1 MTTPRGYVTI
11 ERRISEREIPVNH
24 VDYMRQA
31 LDEAGRGAA
40 AGEVPIGAVLVIDG
54 TVVARAH
61 NRRDVWQAP
70 TAHAELIAI
79 REASAHL
86 RAWRL
91 VGSTLYVTMEPCA
104 MCIGAAVLARVERV
118 VFGARDPKGGACGS
132 VLNIPEERRLDHHI
146 DVVGDVLYEES
157 PAVLHEFFK
166 ELRQKPP
173 LNVNR

>member
-1 MTTPRGYVTI
+1 VD
-11 ERRISEREIPVNH
+11 H
-24 VDYMRQA
+24 ADYMRHA
-31 LDEAGRGAA
+31 LDEARLAAA
-40 AGEVPIGAVLVIDG
+40 AGEVPIGAVLVVDG

-61 NRRDVWQAP
+61 NRREVWQDP

-118 VFGARDPKGGACGS
+118 VFGVRDPKGGACGS
-132 VLNIPEERRLDHHI
+132 VLNIPEERRLNHRI
-146 DVVGDVLYEES
+146 EVVGGVLEEES
-157 PAVLHEFFK
+157 RALLQEFFK

>member
-1 MTTPRGYVTI
+1 MD
-11 ERRISEREIPVNH
+11 H

-31 LDEAGRGAA
+31 FEEARLAAA
-40 AGEVPIGAVLVIDG
+40 AGEVPIGAVLVVDG

-61 NRRDVWQAP
+61 NRREVWQGTVVARAHNRREVWQDP

-118 VFGARDPKGGACGS
+118 VFGVRDPKGGACGS
-132 VLNIPEERRLDHHI
+132 VLNIPEERRLNHRI
-146 DVVGDVLYEES
+146 EVVGGVLEEES
-157 PAVLHEFFK
+157 RALLQEFFK